1 MSYRCAEG
9 AARAPRQRGVA
20 LITVMLVF
28 VLATL
33 MATQMLRTGYL
44 ALRRTGN
51 LIDSTQAR
59 YYALG
64 AEELGRQLLAEDAKS
79 APVGQ
84 NTDNLKER
92 WASPKLQFE
101 FEDGQLELHI
111 EDLAG
116 RFNVNGL
123 VDRSGKAIPREV
135 ARFARLLRELDID
148 PAFAEAAADWVD
160 ADGSTSRGGGETS
173 AYGQMVFPN
182 APMVDPSEMRSLP
195 GLDAA
200 GWRRLGPFLA
210 AIPTGTRLNVNTAA
224 PEVLLVYAETV
235 VRPADMERFVLSRDQ
250 QPIRD
255 AADPRL
261 GTVFGGAASVLD
273 VRSDFFMLQV
283 HAQYRGRNSRFET
296 RVRRDPRKG
305 NTTILGRSDASRI

>member
-1 MSYRCAEG
+1 MSYRCG
-9 AARAPRQRGVA
+9 KGPVRANRQRGVA
-20 LITVMLVF
+20 LITIMLVF

-64 AEELGRQLLAEDAKS
+64 AEELGRQLLAEDAKA
-79 APVGQ
+79 APGGR

-92 WASPKLQFE
+92 WASPQLQFE
-101 FEDGQLELHI
+101 FEEGQLELRI

-123 VDRSGKAIPREV
+123 VDRTGKAMPREV
-135 ARFARLLRELDID
+135 ARFGRLLRELDID
-148 PAFAEAAADWVD
+148 PAFAEAAADWID
-160 ADGSTSRGGGETS
+160 TDEATTRGGGEAS

-182 APMVDPSEMRSLP
+182 APIVDASELRGLP

-200 GWRRLGPFLA
+200 AWRRLGPLLA

-224 PEVLLVYAETV
+224 VEVLLAYAETA
-235 VRPADMERFVLSRDQ
+235 RPADMERFVLSRDQ

-255 AADPRL
+255 ATDPRL
-261 GTVFGGAASVLD
+261 ATVFGAAVTLLD
-273 VRSDFFMLQV
+273 VRSDFFMMQV

-305 NTTILGRSDASRI
+305 NTMILGRSDASRI

>member
-1 MSYRCAEG
+1 MSYRCADGPER
-9 AARAPRQRGVA
+9 AARQRGVA

-79 APVGQ
+79 APGGQ

-92 WASPKLQFE
+92 WASPTLQFE

-123 VDRSGKAIPREV
+123 VDRTGKAIPREV
-135 ARFARLLRELDID
+135 ARFARLLRELDMD
-148 PAFAEAAADWVD
+148 PAFAEAAADWID
-160 ADGSTSRGGGETS
+160 ADGSTTRGGGETS
-173 AYGQMVFPN
+173 AYGQIVFPN

-200 GWRRLGPFLA
+200 AWRRLGPFLA

-224 PEVLLVYAETV
+224 SEVLLVYAETA
-235 VRPADMERFVLSRDQ
+235 RPADMERFVLSRDQ

-255 AADPRL
+255 ATDPRL
-261 GTVFGGAASVLD
+261 AAVFGGTATALE

-283 HAQYRGRNSRFET
+283 HAQYRGRNARFET